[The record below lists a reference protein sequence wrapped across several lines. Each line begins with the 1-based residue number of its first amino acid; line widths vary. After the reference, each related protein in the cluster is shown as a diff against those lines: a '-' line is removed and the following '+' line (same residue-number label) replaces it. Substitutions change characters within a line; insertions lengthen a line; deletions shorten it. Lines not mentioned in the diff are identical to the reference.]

1 MWLWFIRLSSNFRR
15 TFNYKHIRWRCVTL
29 VWCITLRIGLDIRSL
44 IEKLV
49 VLQSYAAMVYLFV
62 WWQEHFLSQWAS
74 AIPTSD
80 LNIIRDEERKK
91 IDWISPIILC
101 KLIIAIPFHY
111 YYVDVINSI
120 CFTGK
125 TRHIRSGMKI
135 GRSLWTHRDGRES
148 NRSACTMCTSWVFIL
163 SVHTIFVDIHTV
175 IT

>member
-1 MWLWFIRLSSNFRR
+1 MRHIGLMYNTSDWVRHPFVNWKTRCFAIICCNGLPLCLVTR
-15 TFNYKHIRWRCVTL
+15 TFPFPMSISNTNEW
-29 VWCITLRIGLDIRSL
+29 
-44 IEKLV
+44 
-49 VLQSYAAMVYLFV
+49 F
-62 WWQEHFLSQWAS
+62 EHHK
-74 AIPTSD
+74 
-80 LNIIRDEERKK
+80 RRRKKKK